1 MIKSVFMIQ
10 LGFSP
15 CPNDTFI
22 FYALANS
29 RIDAQGLDFNVAI
42 EDVETL
48 NHLAMKRLLDVT
60 KISCHT
66 FYYLRND
73 YRFLSVGGAF
83 GHGCG
88 PLLVAKDPSV
98 VSDRKKDEAV
108 KIAIPG
114 RLTTAFLLLRLYLS
128 AALRLKSPS
137 FVFMPFHEIMKSVK
151 DGKVDAGLIIHE
163 GRFTYHEHGLI
174 QIADLGTWWEA
185 LTGLPLPLG
194 GIIAKKSLGDS
205 TIEKIKN
212 LIRSS
217 LQYSLLHREEAMPYI
232 KKHAQEL
239 SEEVINKHISLYVNN
254 YTLDAGN
261 DGKAALN
268 ELFTRADR
276 LLKEPT
282 VWQQHL

>member
-22 FYALANS
+22 FYALANQ
-29 RIDAQGLDFNVAI
+29 RIDAQGLDFHLAI

-60 KISCHT
+60 KISCHA

-73 YRFLSVGGAF
+73 YLFLPVGGAF

-88 PLLVAKDPSV
+88 PLLVAKEPGV
-98 VSDRKKDEAV
+98 VSDRKNDEAV

-114 RLTTAFLLLRLYLS
+114 RLTTAFLLLQLYLS
-128 AALRLKSPS
+128 AALRLKPPS
-137 FVFMPFHEIMKSVK
+137 FVIMPFHEIMKSVK

-174 QIADLGTWWEA
+174 QIVDLGRWWEA

-194 GIIAKKSLGDS
+194 GIAAKKSLGDYAIKK
-205 TIEKIKN
+205 IED

-217 LQYSLLHREEAMPYI
+217 LQYSLLHRDEAMPYI
-232 KKHAQEL
+232 KKHSQEL

-254 YTLDAGN
+254 YTLDAG
-261 DGKAALN
+261 
-268 ELFTRADR
+268 
-276 LLKEPT
+276 
-282 VWQQHL
+282 